1 MATLII
7 YTSRHGTTEK
17 IAALLSQEL
26 NDQPADMVDLRKAK
40 LPDLENYDQV
50 ILGGSI
56 HIGQIQRK
64 LKHFCKKHEAELL
77 GKKLGL
83 YICYMLEDKASEE
96 FHNAYPEALRNH
108 ATALGKFG
116 GEFLFEKMN
125 PLERMVMRNATK
137 ATESVYNIH
146 EQAVDDFIRKMNGE
160 SGFVDPKA

>member
-26 NDQPADMVDLRKAK
+26 VNQPADMVDLRKAK
-40 LPDLENYDQV
+40 LPDLANYDQV
-50 ILGGSI
+50 VLGGSI

-77 GKKLGL
+77 KKKLGL
-83 YICYMLEDKASEE
+83 YLCYMLEDKASEE
-96 FHNAYPEALRNH
+96 FHNAYSEELRNH
-108 ATALGKFG
+108 ATALGMFG

-125 PLERMVMRNATK
+125 ALERVVMRNATK
-137 ATESVYNIH
+137 ETESVYNIH
-146 EQAVDDFIRKMNGE
+146 EQAVDNFISKMN
-160 SGFVDPKA
+160 A